1 MEVYIYI
8 VIQIK
13 KKEEAYTNLNSLNTL
28 TNTNV
33 PDINYPTES
42 VTISSKNENSVRQY
56 NGQGQSTDVFL
67 ITQTTQTT
75 QITLKVYRA
84 KL

>member
-1 MEVYIYI
+1 MAALALPILALGGIYIYCNSN
-8 VIQIK
+8 K
-13 KKEEAYTNLNSLNTL
+13 KKEEAYTNLNRLNAL

-56 NGQGQSTDVFL
+56 NGQGQSTDVFFNNS
-67 ITQTTQTT
+67 
-75 QITLKVYRA
+75 
-84 KL
+84 